1 MTGLVKVGWDCNE
14 IIRQIREGLDNE
26 NHEDIEMGV
35 DMIRGLIEEQD
46 ENVGGTVVANLETF
60 VKLYAVAVPE
70 VRETLLEIFAFV
82 SEINTNSRLALARQP
97 VLIER

>member
-1 MTGLVKVGWDCNE
+1 M
-14 IIRQIREGLDNE
+14 
-26 NHEDIEMGV
+26 
-35 DMIRGLIEEQD
+35 
-46 ENVGGTVVANLETF
+46 
-60 VKLYAVAVPE
+60 KLYAVAVPE